1 MSQSIYKSYP
11 QQDLEEL
18 FSNFLINSWS
28 YSKVSSFA
36 RNEKAYE
43 MQYIFGLYSRSSA
56 TTVAGTAYH
65 AALQYYFS
73 QKKLGVEVDIIE
85 LEQSA
90 FQVIDEVK
98 PNFWKLQKTTP
109 TVESC
114 VTKAYEVVTKLIRN
128 FYSEKHVYEC
138 DLKEVVDVELYVD
151 EFLTI
156 NGVDIPL
163 PAHMKIDLVIRTNDN
178 KLVIIDHKSKSS
190 FTPED
195 EASLSIGVQAITYVK
210 GYEESTGAKVDEVWF
225 IENKFSQNKDKS
237 PQLVDIR
244 ISIDNNTRKLYEAL
258 LYEPLQKMI
267 KAVSDPDYTYL
278 INDSDNYVD
287 KAELYDFWA
296 RTMIS
301 EVEDFN
307 VEESKKELVSKRLKK
322 IRDSS
327 LSVIPPSTFKT
338 FSQKASTFIQYDI
351 SNANM
356 TNEQKIE
363 HTLRT
368 LGMIVKVAHTF
379 EGYSSNTYLIEV
391 SAGVKVGSIYSKR
404 LDIANAL
411 NVTDV
416 RISSQLVVFEGRSYV
431 AVDFAKK
438 RDRDLLF
445 NIEELN
451 GFKIP
456 LGKDN
461 FGQTILWDLDNQT
474 TPNMLVCGAA
484 GSGKS
489 VFLES
494 TIEFAKAAGVDDIY
508 IFDPKRDFSELHD
521 HNQVFVYNE
530 IEEIEEQMANLVKEM
545 ESLLA
550 AKRKKKIMIVFDEF
564 ADAVTQA
571 RSGKELDV
579 MEMVQVGEYAPK
591 KGMFGMMVSGGPKMA
606 LKKTGELKSLEENL
620 RILLQKG
627 RSSGFRIVCATQRAS
642 VKIIGGDAKVNFA
655 IQVCFRVPKEVDS
668 KVVLDEAG
676 AESLAGK
683 GDGLLKSPEYGDTV
697 RFQAFYNPSFQTA

>member
-1 MSQSIYKSYP
+1 MSQSIYKSYLP
-11 QQDLEEL
+11 EDLEEL
-18 FSNFLINSWS
+18 FSNFLVDSWS

-36 RNEKAYE
+36 RNEKAFE
-43 MQYIFGLYSRSSA
+43 MQYIFGLYARSSA

-65 AALQYYFS
+65 KALDYYFS
-73 QKKLGVEVDIIE
+73 QLKLGNTVDIIA
-85 LEQSA
+85 LEQVA
-90 FQVIDEVK
+90 FDVIDSVK
-98 PNFWKLQKTTP
+98 PNYWKLQKTTP
-109 TVESC
+109 TVEDC
-114 VTKAYEVVTKLIRN
+114 QKKATEIVVKLIRN
-128 FYSEKHVYEC
+128 FYSEKHLYESE
-138 DLKEVVDVELYVD
+138 LEEVIDVEIYVD

-163 PAHMKIDLVIRTNDN
+163 PAHMQIDLVIRTKDG
-178 KLVIIDHKSKSS
+178 KRVVIDHKSKSS
-190 FTPED
+190 FTPEE

-210 GYEESTGAKVDEVWF
+210 GYEEKTGASIDEVWF
-225 IENKFSQNKDKS
+225 IENKYSQNKDKS

-244 ISIDNNTRKLYEAL
+244 IVMDDNARRLYEAL
-258 LYEPLQKMI
+258 LYEPLQRMV
-267 KAVSDPDYTYL
+267 KAVSDPDYIYL
-278 INDSDNYVD
+278 INDSDNYTD

-327 LSVIPPSTFKT
+327 LSIIPPSTFKT
-338 FSQKASTFIQYDI
+338 FSQKAATFIQYNLTD
-351 SNANM
+351 SNM
-356 TNEQKIE
+356 TYEQKIE
-363 HTLRT
+363 HSLRT
-368 LGMIVKVAHTF
+368 LGMIVNVAHTF

-411 NVTDV
+411 DVSDV
-416 RISSQLVVFEGRSYV
+416 RISSQLVVYNNRSYV
-431 AVDFAKK
+431 AVEVAKK
-438 RDRDLLF
+438 REKNLLF
-445 NIEELN
+445 DIEELK

-461 FGQTILWDLDNQT
+461 FGNTVIWDLESNS
-474 TPNMLVCGAA
+474 TPHMLVCGAT

-494 TIEFAKAAGVDDIY
+494 TIEYAKAAGVDDIY
-508 IFDPKRDFSELHD
+508 IFDPKKDFENLHD
-521 HNQVFVYNE
+521 HNQVFVYTD
-530 IEEIEEQMANLVKEM
+530 IEEIEEQMANLVREM
-545 ESLLA
+545 QGLIA
-550 AKRKKKIMIVFDEF
+550 TKRKKKILVVFDEF

-579 MEMVQVGEYAPK
+579 MQSVEVGTYANGNPK
-591 KGMFGMMVSGGPKMA
+591 YA
-606 LKKTGELKSLEENL
+606 LKKVGELKSLEENL

-627 RSSGFRIVCATQRAS
+627 RSSGFRIIAATQRAS
-642 VKIIGGDAKVNFA
+642 VKIIGGDAKVNFP
-655 IQVCFRVPKEVDS
+655 IQICFKVPKEVDS

>member
-1 MSQSIYKSYP
+1 
-11 QQDLEEL
+11 
-18 FSNFLINSWS
+18 
-28 YSKVSSFA
+28 
-36 RNEKAYE
+36 
-43 MQYIFGLYSRSSA
+43 MQYIFGLYGRSSA
-56 TTVAGTAYH
+56 TTVSGQAYH
-65 AALQYYFS
+65 KALQYYFE
-73 QKKLGVEVDIIE
+73 QKKQGKELDIIE
-85 LEQSA
+85 LEKAA
-90 FQVIDEVK
+90 FEHIDDVK
-98 PNFWKLQKTTP
+98 PNYWKLGKTTP
-109 TVESC
+109 TVEEC
-114 VTKAYEVVTKLIRN
+114 ILKANKTVAALLRN
-128 FYSEKHVYEC
+128 FMSEKAIYED
-138 DLKEVVDVELYVD
+138 DLKEIIDIELYVD

-163 PAHMKIDLVIRTNDN
+163 PAHMVIDMVIRTKDN
-178 KLVIIDHKSKSS
+178 KLVVIDHKSKQS
-190 FTPED
+190 FTPD
-195 EASLSIGVQAITYVK
+195 EESSLSIGVQAITYVK
-210 GYEESTGAKVDEVWF
+210 GYEEKTGAKVDEVWF

-244 ISIDNNTRKLYEAL
+244 IAIDNNTRKLYEAI
-258 LYEPLQKMI
+258 LYEPLQRMI
-267 KAVSDPDYTYL
+267 KAVSDPDYCYL
-278 INDSDNYVD
+278 INDSDNFVD

-338 FSQKASTFIQYDI
+338 FSQKASNFIQYDI

-416 RISSQLVVFEGRSYV
+416 RISSQLVVFQGRSYV

-438 RDRDLLF
+438 RDKNLEFD
-445 NIEELN
+445 IEELK

-461 FGQTILWDLDNQT
+461 FGETIIWDLENNS
-474 TPNMLVCGAA
+474 TPHMLVCGAT

-508 IFDPKRDFSELHD
+508 IFDPKRDFESLQD

-545 ESLLA
+545 EGLIA
-550 AKRKKKIMIVFDEF
+550 TKRKKKIMVVFDEF

-571 RSGKELDV
+571 RSGNELKV
-579 MEMVQVGEYAPK
+579 MENVQVGNYANGKPK
-591 KGMFGMMVSGGPKMA
+591 FA
-606 LKKTGELKSLEENL
+606 LKQVGENKSLEENL

-627 RSSGFRIVCATQRAS
+627 RSSGFRIIAATQRAS
-642 VKIIGGDAKVNFA
+642 VKIIGGDAKVNFPVQ
-655 IQVCFRVPKEVDS
+655 ICFKVPKEVDS

-697 RFQAFYNPSFQTA
+697 RFQAFYNSSFQTA

>member
-1 MSQSIYKSYP
+1 MSQNIYKGYSP
-11 QQDLEEL
+11 EEMEDL
-18 FSNFLINSWS
+18 FSNFLVDSWS

-36 RNEKAYE
+36 RNEKAFE
-43 MQYIFGLYSRSSA
+43 MQYIFGLYGRSSA

-65 AALQYYFS
+65 HALDYYFS
-73 QKKLGVEVDIIE
+73 QKKLGKEIDIIE
-85 LEQSA
+85 LEQVA
-90 FQVIDEVK
+90 FAQIDDVK
-98 PNFWKLQKTTP
+98 PNYWKIQKTTP
-109 TVESC
+109 TVEDC
-114 VTKAYEVVTKLIRN
+114 IKKACEIVTKLIRN

-138 DLKEVVDVELYVD
+138 DLKEVIDVELYVD

-163 PAHMKIDLVIRTNDN
+163 PAHMKIDLVIRTNDD

-210 GYEESTGAKVDEVWF
+210 GYEEKTGAQVHEVWF
-225 IENKFSQNKDKS
+225 IENKYSQNKDKS

-244 ISIDNNTRKLYEAL
+244 INIDDNTRKLYEAI
-258 LYEPLQKMI
+258 LYEPLQRMI
-267 KAVSDPDYTYL
+267 KAVSDPDYCYL
-278 INDSDNYVD
+278 INDSDNFVD

-338 FSQKASTFIQYDI
+338 FSQKASNFIQYDI

-391 SAGVKVGSIYSKR
+391 SAGVKVGAIYSKR

-416 RISSQLVVFEGRSYV
+416 RISSQLVVYQGRSYV

-438 RDRDLLF
+438 RDRDLMF
-445 NIEELN
+445 NIEELR

-461 FGQTILWDLDNQT
+461 FGETIIWDLDNNS
-474 TPNMLVCGAA
+474 TPHMLVCGAT

-508 IFDPKRDFSELHD
+508 IFDPKRDFESLHD

-545 ESLLA
+545 EGLIA
-550 AKRKKKIMIVFDEF
+550 TKRKKKIMVVFDEF

-571 RSGKELDV
+571 RSGNELNIMQSV
-579 MEMVQVGEYAPK
+579 EVGTYANGMPK
-591 KGMFGMMVSGGPKMA
+591 IA
-606 LKKTGELKSLEENL
+606 LKKVGELKSLEENL

-627 RSSGFRIVCATQRAS
+627 RSSGFRIIAATQRAS
-642 VKIIGGDAKVNFA
+642 VKIIGGDAKVNFP
-655 IQVCFRVPKEVDS
+655 IQICFKVPKEVDS

-683 GDGLLKSPEYGDTV
+683 GDGLMKSPEYNDTV

>member
-1 MSQSIYKSYP
+1 MSKSIYKSYS
-11 QQDLEEL
+11 LEELNDL
-18 FSNFLINSWS
+18 FSNFLIDSWS
-28 YSKVSSFA
+28 YSKITSFA
-36 RNEKAYE
+36 RNEKAFE
-43 MQYIFGLYSRSSA
+43 MQYIYGLYGRNSA

-65 AALQYYFS
+65 SALQFYFE
-73 QKKLGVEVDIIE
+73 QKKAGKKADIIE
-85 LEQSA
+85 LEQVA
-90 FQVIDEVK
+90 FTVINDVK
-98 PNFWKLQKTTP
+98 PNYWKLQKTTP
-109 TVESC
+109 TVEDC
-114 VTKAYEVVTKLIRN
+114 QKKATTIVSAASRN
-128 FYSEKHVYEC
+128 FISELSVYE
-138 DLKEVVDVELYVD
+138 DDIKDIIDVELYVD

-163 PAHMKIDLVIRTNDN
+163 PAHMKIDLVVRTNDN
-178 KLVIIDHKSKSS
+178 RVVIVDHKLKTS
-190 FTPED
+190 FTPD
-195 EASLSIGVQAITYVK
+195 EEATLSIGVQAITYVN
-210 GYEESTGAKVDEVWF
+210 GYEEKTGLRVDEVWF
-225 IENKFSQNKDKS
+225 VENKHSKNKDNS
-237 PQLVDIR
+237 AQLVKTTVQ
-244 ISIDNNTRKLYEAL
+244 IDENARRLYEAL
-258 LYEPLQKMI
+258 LYEPLQRMV
-267 KAVSDPDYTYL
+267 KAVSDPDYVFL

-307 VEESKKELVSKRLKK
+307 VEDSKKGLVSKRLKK

-327 LSVIPPSTFKT
+327 LTAIPPTVFKQ
-338 FSQKASTFIQYDI
+338 FSSSASKFIQYDI

-368 LGMIVKVAHTF
+368 LGMIVRVAHTF

-416 RISSQLVVFEGRSYV
+416 RISSQLVVYEGRSYV
-431 AVDFAKK
+431 SVDFSKK
-438 RDRDLLF
+438 REKNLLYDSA
-445 NIEELN
+445 ELH

-456 LGKDN
+456 VGKDN
-461 FGQTILWDLDNQT
+461 FGQTIYWDLDNHS
-474 TPNMLVCGAA
+474 TPHMLVCGAT

-494 TIEFAKAAGVDDIY
+494 TIKYAKEAGVDDIY
-508 IFDPKRDFSELHD
+508 IFDPKRDFEKLHD

-530 IEEIEEQMANLVKEM
+530 IEEIEEQMSNLVMEM
-545 ESLLA
+545 ESLIA
-550 AKRKKKIMIVFDEF
+550 QKRKKKIMVVFDEF

-571 RSGKELDV
+571 RSGRALDI
-579 MEMVQVGEYAPK
+579 MQEVQTGNYANGMPKFSLKKVGEH
-591 KGMFGMMVSGGPKMA
+591 KG
-606 LKKTGELKSLEENL
+606 LEENL

-627 RSSGFRIVCATQRAS
+627 RSSGFRIIAATQRAS
-642 VKIIGGDAKVNFA
+642 VKIIGGDAKVNFPV
-655 IQVCFRVPKEVDS
+655 QVCFRVPKEVDS

-683 GDGLLKSPEYGDTV
+683 GDGLMKSPEYNDTV
-697 RFQAFYNPSFQTA
+697 RFQAFYKPSFQTA

>member
-1 MSQSIYKSYP
+1 MTPSIYKSYE
-11 QQDLEEL
+11 QQDMEEL
-18 FSNFLINSWS
+18 LSNFLVSSWS
-28 YSKVSSFA
+28 YSKVSTFA

-43 MQYIFGLYSRSSA
+43 MQYIFGLYGRSSA

-65 AALQYYFS
+65 KSLDYYFT

-85 LEQSA
+85 LEKAA
-90 FQVIDEVK
+90 FEVIDDVK

-109 TVESC
+109 TVEEC
-114 VTKAYEVVTKLIRN
+114 QKKAYEIVTKLIRN
-128 FYSEKHVYEC
+128 FYSEKSIYEE
-138 DLKEVVDVELYVD
+138 DLKDIIDVELYID

-163 PAHMKIDLVIRTNDN
+163 PAHMKIDLVIRTNDGRII
-178 KLVIIDHKSKSS
+178 IIDHKSKSA

-195 EASLSIGVQAITYVK
+195 EASLTIGIQAITYVK
-210 GYEESTGAKVDEVWF
+210 GYEENTGLLVDEVWF

-237 PQLVDIR
+237 AQLCDIR
-244 ISIDNNTRKLYEAL
+244 ITVDENARKLYEAL
-258 LYEPLQKMI
+258 LYEPLQRMI
-267 KAVSDPDYTYL
+267 KAVSDPDYVYL
-278 INDSDNYVD
+278 INDADNYVD

-327 LSVIPPSTFKT
+327 LSVIPPAVFKT
-338 FSQKASTFIQYDI
+338 YSANASKFIQYDI

-356 TNEQKIE
+356 TNEEKIE

-416 RISSQLVVFEGRSYV
+416 RISSQLVVFQGRSYV

-438 RDRDLLF
+438 RDRNLLF
-445 NIEELN
+445 DIEELK

-461 FGQTILWDLDNQT
+461 FGETIIWDLENNS
-474 TPNMLVCGAA
+474 TPHMLVCGAT

-508 IFDPKRDFSELHD
+508 IFDPKRDFSDLHD

-530 IEEIEEQMANLVKEM
+530 IEEIEIQMSNLVMEM
-545 ESLLA
+545 ETLIA
-550 AKRKKKIMIVFDEF
+550 TKRKKKIMVVFDEF

-571 RSGKELDV
+571 RSGNELNV
-579 MEMVQVGEYAPK
+579 MEEIQVGNYANGMPK
-591 KGMFGMMVSGGPKMA
+591 YA
-606 LKKTGELKSLEENL
+606 LKKTGEHKSLEENL

-627 RSSGFRIVCATQRAS
+627 RSSGFRIIAATQRAS
-642 VKIIGGDAKVNFA
+642 VKIIGGDAKVNFP
-655 IQVCFRVPKEVDS
+655 IQVCFKVPKEVDS

-683 GDGLLKSPEYGDTV
+683 GDGLIKSPEYNDTV

>member
-1 MSQSIYKSYP
+1 MSQNIYKGYSP
-11 QQDLEEL
+11 EEMEDL
-18 FSNFLINSWS
+18 FSNFLVDSWS

-36 RNEKAYE
+36 RNEKAFE
-43 MQYIFGLYSRSSA
+43 MQYIFGLYGRKSA
-56 TTVAGTAYH
+56 TKVAGSAYH
-65 AALQYYFS
+65 EALEFYFN
-73 QKKLGVEVDIIE
+73 QKKLGKDVDIIE
-85 LEQSA
+85 LEQVA
-90 FQVIDEVK
+90 FAYIDDVK
-98 PNFWKLQKTTP
+98 PNQWKIQKTTP
-109 TVESC
+109 TIEEC
-114 VTKAYEVVTKLIRN
+114 QKKAYEISTKLIRN
-128 FYSEKHVYEC
+128 FYGEKAEYES
-138 DLKEVVDVELYVD
+138 DLAEIIDVEIYID
-151 EFLTI
+151 EFLTV

-163 PAHMKIDLVIRTNDN
+163 PAHMKIDLVIRTNDGR
-178 KLVIIDHKSKSS
+178 LVIIDHKSKTS
-190 FTPED
+190 FTPD
-195 EASLSIGVQAITYVK
+195 EEATLTIGVQAITYVL
-210 GYEESTGAKVDEVWF
+210 GYEEKTGAKVDEVWF
-225 IENKFSQNKDKS
+225 IENKFSKNKDNS
-237 PQLVDIR
+237 SQLWKIPVV
-244 ISIDNNTRKLYEAL
+244 IDQNTRRLYEAL
-258 LYEPLQKMI
+258 LYEPLQRMI
-267 KAVSDPDYTYL
+267 KAVSDPDYCYL
-278 INDSDNYVD
+278 INDMDNLVD

-338 FSQKASTFIQYDI
+338 FSQKASNFIQYDI

-416 RISSQLVVFEGRSYV
+416 RISSQLVVYEGRSYV

-438 RDRDLLF
+438 RDRNLEF
-445 NIEELN
+445 NIEELK

-461 FGQTILWDLDNQT
+461 FGETIIWDLENNS
-474 TPNMLVCGAA
+474 TPHMLVCGAT

-508 IFDPKRDFSELHD
+508 IFDPKRDFENLHD

-545 ESLLA
+545 EGLIA
-550 AKRKKKIMIVFDEF
+550 TKRKKKIMVVFDEF

-571 RSGKELDV
+571 RSGKALDI
-579 MEMVQVGEYAPK
+579 MENVQIGNYADGSPKYALRKVGEH
-591 KGMFGMMVSGGPKMA
+591 
-606 LKKTGELKSLEENL
+606 KSLEENL

-627 RSSGFRIVCATQRAS
+627 RSSGFRIIAATQRAS
-642 VKIIGGDAKVNFA
+642 VRIIGGDAKVNFP
-655 IQVCFRVPKEVDS
+655 IQICFKVPKEVDS

-697 RFQAFYNPSFQTA
+697 RFQAFYNSSFQTA